1 MLYCTVL
8 YCTVL
13 YCAVLYCT
21 VLYCT
26 VLYCTV
32 LLQVVVYD
40 GYRPG
45 DETIHHFWE
54 VLLHYSELMQKKFLL
69 FTTGQC
75 FVIRDHIFG
84 EDPYQHFHNAGRRAL
99 LSTY

>member
-1 MLYCTVL
+1 MVVYDG
-8 YCTVL
+8 
-13 YCAVLYCT
+13 YCT

-26 VLYCTV
+26 VLYCTA

-75 FVIRDHIFG
+75 FVIRDHNIWEDSYTSTLTVVLG
-84 EDPYQHFHNAGRRAL
+84 EGPY
-99 LSTY
+99 